1 MDEDDQAI
9 VDRVK
14 DTLRAAFET
23 LVLKETKNVDKS
35 GLKKLIDMSVQFD
48 SAKDLYTE
56 ESFAKF
62 KTAYDEAIRVY
73 QDENA
78 TQEEVDASRANL
90 ETGRR
95 ELREKPNKD
104 KLEELLGKIAK
115 MNLGLYTEVTSQA
128 VKAAYQEAIT
138 VFEDENATQLQV
150 AQAVAKLQNAAK
162 GLKKAAKEPE
172 KTVKESEKAT
182 RAVKTGDDTTRVL
195 WLTLIFLAVL
205 ESMKTGK
212 GLLNKVSKR

>member
-1 MDEDDQAI
+1 M
-9 VDRVK
+9 
-14 DTLRAAFET
+14 
-23 LVLKETKNVDKS
+23 
-35 GLKKLIDMSVQFD
+35 
-48 SAKDLYTE
+48 
-56 ESFAKF
+56 
-62 KTAYDEAIRVY
+62 
-73 QDENA
+73 
-78 TQEEVDASRANL
+78 DASRANL

-115 MNLGLYTEVTSQA
+115 MNLGLYTEAASQA